1 MPTTPE
7 APLPIR
13 FETNV
18 IIPDPHAPGGS
29 RFIVAGEDSPFR
41 SLEEVPIN
49 LRAVIAT
56 SSPEEPDDQPRG
68 SFELNV
74 AYYVT
79 CRRQARANKCNGKS
93 RRGKRELEEERVAGR
108 RGVAAIAGGRRR

>member
-7 APLPIR
+7 APLLIR

-68 SFELNV
+68 SFEPNV
-74 AYYVT
+74 AYFVT
-79 CRRQARANKCNGKS
+79 SDGRLGKKVQREIS
-93 RRGKRELEEERVAGR
+93 QREAELEEEQWLEDEASRPLPEDVGR
-108 RGVAAIAGGRRR
+108 